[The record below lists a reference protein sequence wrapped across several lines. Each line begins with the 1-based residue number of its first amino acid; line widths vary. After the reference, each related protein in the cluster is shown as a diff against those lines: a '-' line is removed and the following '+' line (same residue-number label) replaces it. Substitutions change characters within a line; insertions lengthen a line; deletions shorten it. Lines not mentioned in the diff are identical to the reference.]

1 MKIAILLNEDTSY
14 RCTGKGCLKA
24 FFNRTEAFADYPE
37 DTELVGF
44 FHIGGDLQRKIQ
56 RLIENEVDTV
66 HLSSCLRSKYEGY
79 EALARQLSRHFN
91 VIGYTHGSEEGKS
104 RKALRLK
111 KASPEDGAAIGP

>member
-1 MKIAILLNEDTSY
+1 MKVAIMINEDTAK

-24 FFNRTEAFADYPE
+24 FFNKADSFTDYPL

-44 FHIGGDLQRKIQ
+44 FHIGGDLDKKIN

-79 EALARQLSRHFN
+79 EALAQRLSAHFD
-91 VIGYTHGSEEGKS
+91 VVGYSHGSEQGKT
-104 RKALRLK
+104 RKTVSFSK
-111 KASPEDGAAIGP
+111 KA